1 MFHYGSKYKS
11 RYERN
16 RKRVGYCFVVF
27 VERIFED
34 VQTQCLIEVFEEYF
48 SQVVAFT
55 DDDGILA
62 A

>member
-16 RKRVGYCFVVF
+16 RKRVSYCFVVF

-34 VQTQCLIEVFEEYF
+34 VQTQCLIEIFEEYF
-48 SQVVAFT
+48 SQMVSFT
-55 DDDGILA
+55 DDDGIFA